1 MAEETSDAN
10 DSFVVKNVQN
20 IDHLKIDVVKFDGRN
35 NSGLWRYEILNVL
48 NAQNLKDS
56 LEL

>member
-1 MAEETSDAN
+1 
-10 DSFVVKNVQN
+10 VKNIQN

-56 LEL
+56 LELQEKPTEMDEKV